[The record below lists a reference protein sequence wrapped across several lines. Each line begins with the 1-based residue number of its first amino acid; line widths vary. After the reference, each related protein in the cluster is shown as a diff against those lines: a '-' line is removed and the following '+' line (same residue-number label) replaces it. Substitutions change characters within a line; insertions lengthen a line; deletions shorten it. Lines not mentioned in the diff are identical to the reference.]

1 MGSRSDE
8 PGEFVAKYNKIVF
21 PTEEDAERYYNERVT
36 TRRARRGKE
45 VLEGSQEFVFGE
57 HGATGVRPVGVPMK
71 YRPLYVN
78 SDSPRCEL
86 DEEYVPPY
94 RKSDG
99 TYVHGF
105 CRKRKE

>member
-1 MGSRSDE
+1 MTRSDRSRML
-8 PGEFVAKYNKIVF
+8 VAKYNKIVF
-21 PTEEDAERYYNERVT
+21 PTEEDAKRYYNERVT
-36 TRRARRGKE
+36 TRRSRKGNE
-45 VLEGSQEFVFGE
+45 VLEGSQEFVFDE
-57 HGATGVRPVGVPMK
+57 HGATGVIPVGVPMK

-78 SDSPRCEL
+78 SYSPRCEF

-94 RKSDG
+94 RKNDG

>member
-45 VLEGSQEFVFGE
+45 VLMAITTIQIDKETRSKLQQWD
-57 HGATGVRPVGVPMK
+57 
-71 YRPLYVN
+71 N
-78 SDSPRCEL
+78 SHFIGRRRTYDEILNSLLEL
-86 DEEYVPPY
+86 H
-94 RKSDG
+94 KQ
-99 TYVHGF
+99 
-105 CRKRKE
+105 KE